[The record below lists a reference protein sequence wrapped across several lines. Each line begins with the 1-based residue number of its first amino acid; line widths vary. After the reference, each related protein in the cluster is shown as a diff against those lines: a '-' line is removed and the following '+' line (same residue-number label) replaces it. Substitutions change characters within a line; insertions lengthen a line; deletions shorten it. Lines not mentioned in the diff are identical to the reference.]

1 MSRSLP
7 LTNNFLAEEKTGMKS
22 IKIPVQ
28 YGTYLHTFYALVRL
42 KENLFTVWSV
52 FKKLWNF
59 ERVIWGLRHT

>member
-1 MSRSLP
+1 
-7 LTNNFLAEEKTGMKS
+7 MKS